1 ILVLPA
7 ASIPK
12 INVRYSDLPNNLPS
26 INRLLKNKYPLN
38 GAAAE
43 NIALNSGRS
52 AQYTVNQ
59 WMKSPKHRASILNPK
74 YNQVGIGASQK
85 NQKIWWTMLLARG
98 SDKCVL
104 PKKS

>member
-1 ILVLPA
+1 MMKNFSVKTRTIQ
-7 ASIPK
+7 
-12 INVRYSDLPNNLPS
+12 
-26 INRLLKNKYPLN
+26 NRLLKNKYPLN

>member
-1 ILVLPA
+1 MSFVWIIFLCFILTLKA
-7 ASIPK
+7 TEL
-12 INVRYSDLPNNLPS
+12 NQNHPNFIKSVNQT
-26 INRLLKNKYPLN
+26 
-38 GAAAE
+38 AE

-74 YNQVGIGASQK
+74 YNQVGIGAIQK
-85 NQKIWWTMLLARG
+85 NQKIWWTMLMARG